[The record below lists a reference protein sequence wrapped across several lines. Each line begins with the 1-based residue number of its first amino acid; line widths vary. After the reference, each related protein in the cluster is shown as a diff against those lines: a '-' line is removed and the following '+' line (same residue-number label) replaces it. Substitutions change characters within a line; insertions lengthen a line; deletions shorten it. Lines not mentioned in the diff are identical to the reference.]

1 MTTSDLREALS
12 LSDLPARRVLVLVP
26 TYNELESLPA
36 ILRRLRDAVPDADI
50 LILDDSSPDGT
61 GALADEWAGREPHI
75 QVLHRV
81 SKEGLGAAYVAGFA
95 WGLERGYDV
104 LVEIDADGSHPPS
117 VLPRMIQASAA
128 ADLVIGSRWVR
139 GGRVQNWPK
148 QRELLSRGANL
159 YTRLLLGMAV
169 RDATAG
175 YRVYRADALRA
186 LSLEDV
192 SSAGYC
198 FQIDLTW
205 RAATAGMRIVEVPI
219 TFVEREVGV
228 SKMSKDIMRE
238 SLINITSWGLRH
250 RAEQLRRQLPGLSR

>member
-1 MTTSDLREALS
+1 M
-12 LSDLPARRVLVLVP
+12 LVLVP
-26 TYNELESLPA
+26 TYNEVESLPT
-36 ILRRLRDAVPDADI
+36 ILRRLGEAVPDADI
-50 LILDDSSPDGT
+50 LVLDDSSPDGT
-61 GALADEWAGREPHI
+61 GELADQWAADDARVH
-75 QVLHRV
+75 VLHRTR
-81 SKEGLGAAYVAGFA
+81 KEGLGAAYLAGFR
-95 WGLERGYDV
+95 WGLERDYDA

-117 VLPRMIQASAA
+117 VLPQMITAA
-128 ADLVIGSRWVR
+128 ATADLVIGSRWVP

-159 YTRLLLGMAV
+159 YTRLLLGMQV

-175 YRVYRADALRA
+175 YRVYRADALRS
-186 LSLEDV
+186 LSLQDV

-205 RAATAGMRIVEVPI
+205 RATQAGMRIVEVPI

-238 SLINITSWGLRH
+238 SLVNITAWGLRH
-250 RAEQLRRQLPGLSR
+250 RAEQVRQLLPGRSR